1 MPGNPLSDPQWA
13 SNLADT
19 VERYVSM
26 VRDRTTSKVVLLV
39 RALVFG
45 IIISMAA
52 IGALVLAVI
61 FATKLVQRIVN
72 AAVRV
77 DADSS
82 VWVSYAIVGGLFTLL
97 GFVLLRMRSPK
108 EPEAA

>member
-13 SNLADT
+13 TDLANT

-45 IIISMAA
+45 
-52 IGALVLAVI
+52 LVIAVAVI
-61 FATKLVQRIVN
+61 GTVILSIILTTKLMQRIVD
-72 AAVRV
+72 VTLRV
-77 DADSS
+77 DHDSS
-82 VWVSYAIVGGLFTLL
+82 VWISYAIIGALL
-97 GFVLLRMRSPK
+97 TVIGFVLLRMRSTR
-108 EPEAA
+108 EEVAR